1 MRKYYLWG
9 CESGLFSC
17 GGTGRKKETEGNSS
31 GERILLLPTRAA
43 AVHPLRKGAR
53 DGAECGLVGLL
64 REIG

>member
-9 CESGLFSC
+9 CESSLFSC

-31 GERILLLPTRAA
+31 GERILLPPTRAA
-43 AVHPLRKGAR
+43 VTSPSRRGFDA
-53 DGAECGLVGLL
+53 GAECGLVGLL